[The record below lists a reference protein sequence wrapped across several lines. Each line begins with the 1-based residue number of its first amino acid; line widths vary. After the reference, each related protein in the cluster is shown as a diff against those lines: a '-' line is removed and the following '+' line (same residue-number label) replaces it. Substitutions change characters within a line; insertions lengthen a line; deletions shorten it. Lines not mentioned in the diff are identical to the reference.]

1 MSEGVSFRNPLGLT
15 TNHQQKMY
23 CQKLRITAIK
33 KLLLVGII
41 IFNAIAL
48 TSCSSELLK
57 SESDQ
62 NSQLVQ
68 AVLSD
73 PKTFNP
79 VISQDAGSSAVAGM
93 MFDGLIS
100 QNPITGQPEA
110 NLAASWSVS
119 EDRLKI
125 VFKLREGLKWS
136 DGQPLTADDVI
147 FTYNQLYFNPDI
159 PNSTKDVLRVGQSQ
173 ELPQVRKL
181 NDLEIEFT
189 LAEPFAPFF
198 SSIGQSILPAHIFKK
213 TVENR
218 DQDGNL
224 LFLSALTTDTP
235 PEDIVVNNAYKLKEY
250 VNSQRLIFE
259 PNPYYWKKADNGDTL
274 PYIKEVVWQIVE
286 SQDTF
291 LLQFRSGSL
300 DSISV
305 SPEYF
310 SLLKKEEKRGNFTIY
325 NGGAQ
330 YGTIYITFNLNQGS
344 RDGKP
349 FIKPYKSKWF
359 NNVKFRQAVAYAID
373 RQRII
378 NNIYR
383 GLGEPQNSPISIQ
396 APFYD
401 ASLKGYEYNIEKS
414 KQLLTEAGF
423 TYNNKG
429 ELFDNKGNRVEFDFL
444 TNSGN
449 KTREAM
455 GSQIKSDLEK
465 IGIKVNFEP
474 INFNTL
480 VNKLDGSLDWEC
492 ILLGFTGGNEPN
504 NGANLWAVDG
514 SLHFFNQGAKPGQDP
529 IDGRIIADWEKEI
542 GQLYIDAARE
552 LDFEKRKAI
561 YAEVQRIVSEKLPF
575 IYLVNPL
582 ALGAVRNNIQTIEY
596 SALGGAFWNLEELK
610 ITE

>member
-1 MSEGVSFRNPLGLT
+1 MFLRFNF
-15 TNHQQKMY
+15 
-23 CQKLRITAIK
+23 LRICSSK
-33 KLLLVGII
+33 VLLIGVILV
-41 IFNAIAL
+41 NAIAL
-48 TSCSSELLK
+48 TSCSSKLLK
-57 SESDQ
+57 SETNQ
-62 NSQLVQ
+62 VPQLVQ
-68 AVLSD
+68 AILSD

-79 VISQDAGSSAVAGM
+79 VISQDAGSSSVAGM

-100 QNPITGQPEA
+100 QNPITGQPEPA
-110 NLAASWSVS
+110 LAESWSVS
-119 EDRLKI
+119 EDKLKI

-136 DGQPLTADDVI
+136 DGQPLTADDVV
-147 FTYNQLYFNPDI
+147 FSYNQLYFNPDI
-159 PNSTKDVLRVGQSQ
+159 PSSTRDVLKVGQSQ
-173 ELPQVRKL
+173 KLPKVRKL
-181 NDLEIEFT
+181 NNIEIEFT

-198 SSIGQSILPAHIFKK
+198 SSIGQDILPAHILKK
-213 TVENR
+213 TVENK

-224 LFLSALTTDTP
+224 LFLSTWTVDTP
-235 PEDIVVNNAYKLKEY
+235 PEDFVVNSAYKLKEY
-250 VNSQRLIFE
+250 VNNQRLIFE
-259 PNPYYWKKADNGDTL
+259 PNPYYWKKSDNGEGL
-274 PYIKEVVWQIVE
+274 PHIKEIVWQIVE

-310 SLLKKEEKRGNFTIY
+310 SLLKKEGKRGNFTIY

-330 YGTIYITFNLNQGS
+330 YGTIFITFNLNQGS

-349 FIKPYKSKWF
+349 FVEPDKSKWF
-359 NNVKFRQAVAYAID
+359 NDVKFRQAIAYAID

-383 GLGEPQNSPISIQ
+383 GLGKPQNSPISIQ

-401 ASLKGYEYNIEKS
+401 ETLKGYEYNIQKS
-414 KQLLTEAGF
+414 QQLLKQAGF
-423 TYNNKG
+423 TYNNQG
-429 ELFDNKGNRVEFDFL
+429 ELFDSQGNRVEFDFL

-465 IGIKVNFEP
+465 IGIQVNFEP

-480 VNKLDGSLDWEC
+480 VNKLDSSLDWEC

-514 SLHFFNQGAKPGQDP
+514 SLHFFNQGAKAGQEP

-542 GQLYIDAARE
+542 GQLFIDAARE
-552 LDFEKRKAI
+552 LDIEKRKEI
-561 YAEVQRIVSEKLPF
+561 YAEVQKIVSEKLPF

-596 SALGGAFWNLEELK
+596 SSLGGAFWNLEELK

>member
-1 MSEGVSFRNPLGLT
+1 MLL
-15 TNHQQKMY
+15 
-23 CQKLRITAIK
+23 KLKPGKIFFN
-33 KLLLVGII
+33 KLISII
-41 IFNAIAL
+41 LIACAIAL
-48 TSCSSELLK
+48 TSCSTPLLK
-57 SESDQ
+57 SEGDGA
-62 NSQLVQ
+62 SQLVQ

-79 VISQDAGSSAVAGM
+79 VISQDASSSDVAGM
-93 MFDGLIS
+93 MFDGLVS
-100 QNPITGQPEA
+100 QNPITGKTEPA
-110 NLAASWSVS
+110 LAESWSVS
-119 EDRLKI
+119 EDKLKVI
-125 VFKLREGLKWS
+125 FKLKQGLKWS
-136 DGQPLTADDVI
+136 DGQPLTADDVV
-147 FTYNQLYFNPDI
+147 FSYNQLYFNPNI
-159 PNSTKDVLRVGQSQ
+159 PTSTKDVLKIGQSQ
-173 ELPQVRKL
+173 KLPKVTKL

-198 SSIGQSILPAHIFKK
+198 SSIGQSILPAHILRK
-213 TVENR
+213 TVEKKDR
-218 DQDGNL
+218 DGNL
-224 LFLSALTTDTP
+224 LFLSTWTTDTP
-235 PEDIVVNNAYKLKEY
+235 PEDFVVNSAYKIKEY

-259 PNPYYWKKADNGDTL
+259 ANPYYWKKTENGDTL

-300 DSISV
+300 DSIAV

-325 NGGAQ
+325 NGGAA
-330 YGTIYITFNLNQGS
+330 YGNIFITFNLNQGS

-349 FIKPYKSKWF
+349 FVKSYKSKWF
-359 NNVKFRQAVAYAID
+359 NDVKFRQAVAYTID

-401 ASLKGYEYNIEKS
+401 ATLKGYEYNTKKS
-414 KQLLTEAGF
+414 QQLLKEAGF
-423 TYNNKG
+423 TYNKKD
-429 ELFDNKGNRVEFDFL
+429 ELFDSEGNRVEFDFL

-449 KTREAM
+449 KIREAM
-455 GSQIKSDLEK
+455 GSQIKSDLES

-474 INFNTL
+474 INFNAL
-480 VNKLDGSLDWEC
+480 VNKLDSSLEWDC

-504 NGANLWAVDG
+504 NGANLWATDG
-514 SLHFFNQGAKPGQDP
+514 SLHFFNQGAKPGQEA
-529 IDGRIIADWEKEI
+529 IDGRIISDWENKI
-542 GQLYIDAARE
+542 GQLYIDAAKE
-552 LDFEKRKAI
+552 LDFDKRKAI
-561 YAEVQRIVSEKLPF
+561 YAEVQAIVSEQLPF

-582 ALGAVRNNIQTIEY
+582 SLGAVRNNIQTIEY
-596 SALGGAFWNLEELK
+596 SALGGAFWKREELK

>member
-1 MSEGVSFRNPLGLT
+1 MYFHKFRIP
-15 TNHQQKMY
+15 
-23 CQKLRITAIK
+23 AIK

-41 IFNAIAL
+41 IVNAIAL

-57 SESDQ
+57 AESSQ
-62 NSQLVQ
+62 VPQLVQ
-68 AVLSD
+68 AFLSD

-93 MFDGLIS
+93 MFDGLITN
-100 QNPITGQPEA
+100 NPITGKPEGA
-110 NLAASWSVS
+110 LAESWSVS
-119 EDRLKI
+119 EDKLKI

-198 SSIGQSILPAHIFKK
+198 SSIGQSILPAHIFKE
-213 TVENR
+213 TVENQ
-218 DQDGNL
+218 DQDGNV

-235 PEDIVVNNAYKLKEY
+235 PEDIVANSAYKLKEY

-259 PNPYYWKKADNGDTL
+259 PNPYYWKKADNGDNL

-300 DSISV
+300 DSIAV

-330 YGTIYITFNLNQGS
+330 YGTTFITFNLNQGS

-349 FIKPYKSKWF
+349 FVKPYKSKWF

-383 GLGEPQNSPISIQ
+383 GLGQPQNSPISIQ

-401 ASLKGYEYNIEKS
+401 ASLKGYEYDIEKS
-414 KQLLTEAGF
+414 KELLKGAGF
-423 TYNNKG
+423 TYNSQG
-429 ELFDNKGNRVEFDFL
+429 ELFDNQGNRVEFDFL

-480 VNKLDGSLDWEC
+480 VNKLDGALDWEC

-529 IDGRIIADWEKEI
+529 IDGRVITDWEKEI
-542 GQLYIDAARE
+542 GQLFIDAAKE

>member
-1 MSEGVSFRNPLGLT
+1 
-15 TNHQQKMY
+15 MY
-23 CQKLRITAIK
+23 CHKFRIPAIK

-41 IFNAIAL
+41 IVNAIAL
-48 TSCSSELLK
+48 TSCSAELLK
-57 SESDQ
+57 AESSQ
-62 NSQLVQ
+62 VPQLVQ

-100 QNPITGQPEA
+100 QNPITGDPEPA
-110 NLAASWSVS
+110 LAESWSVS
-119 EDRLKI
+119 EDKLKI

-198 SSIGQSILPAHIFKK
+198 SSIGQSILPAHIYKE
-213 TVENR
+213 TVENK
-218 DQDGNL
+218 DQDGNV

-235 PEDIVVNNAYKLKEY
+235 PENIVANSAYKLKEY

-259 PNPYYWKKADNGDTL
+259 PNPYYWKKADNGDNL

-300 DSISV
+300 DSIAV

-330 YGTIYITFNLNQGS
+330 YGTTFITFNLNQGS

-349 FIKPYKSKWF
+349 FVKPYKSKWF

-383 GLGEPQNSPISIQ
+383 GLGQPQNSPISIQ

-401 ASLKGYEYNIEKS
+401 ASLKGYEYDIEKS
-414 KQLLTEAGF
+414 KELLKESGF
-423 TYNNKG
+423 TYNSQG
-429 ELFDNKGNRVEFDFL
+429 ELFDNQGNRVEFDFL

-480 VNKLDGSLDWEC
+480 VNKLDGALDWEC

-529 IDGRIIADWEKEI
+529 IDGRIITDWEKEI
-542 GQLYIDAARE
+542 GQLFIDAAKE

-561 YAEVQRIVSEKLPF
+561 YTEVQRIVSEKLPF

-610 ITE
+610 ITQ

>member
-1 MSEGVSFRNPLGLT
+1 
-15 TNHQQKMY
+15 MY
-23 CQKLRITAIK
+23 CHKFRIPAIK

-41 IFNAIAL
+41 IVNAIAL
-48 TSCSSELLK
+48 TSCSAELLK
-57 SESDQ
+57 AESSQ
-62 NSQLVQ
+62 VPQLVQ
-68 AVLSD
+68 AVLTD

-100 QNPITGQPEA
+100 QNPITGDPEPA
-110 NLAASWSVS
+110 LAESWSVS
-119 EDRLKI
+119 EDKLKI

-173 ELPQVRKL
+173 ELPQVKKL

-198 SSIGQSILPAHIFKK
+198 SSIGQSILPAHIYKE
-213 TVENR
+213 TVENK
-218 DQDGNL
+218 DQDGNV

-235 PEDIVVNNAYKLKEY
+235 PEDIVANSAYKLKEY

-259 PNPYYWKKADNGDTL
+259 PNPYYWKKADNGDNL

-300 DSISV
+300 DSIAV

-310 SLLKKEEKRGNFTIY
+310 SLLKKEEKRGDFTIY

-330 YGTIYITFNLNQGS
+330 YGTTFITFNLNQGS

-349 FIKPYKSKWF
+349 FVKPYKSKWF

-383 GLGEPQNSPISIQ
+383 GLGQPQNSPISIQ

-401 ASLKGYEYNIEKS
+401 ASLKGYEYDIEKS
-414 KQLLTEAGF
+414 KELLKESGF
-423 TYNNKG
+423 TYNSQG
-429 ELFDNKGNRVEFDFL
+429 ELFDNQGNRVEFDFL

-480 VNKLDGSLDWEC
+480 VNKLDGALDWEC

-529 IDGRIIADWEKEI
+529 IDGRVITDWEKEI
-542 GQLYIDAARE
+542 GQLFIDAAKE